1 MNRTTIDQL
10 VDQLS
15 RGELSRRSFVRRA
28 TALGLSAAAAGSLVR
43 VASAQSTPA
52 ASPDASPAASPAAY
66 SGPTGVLSP
75 SREEYTAALKEHFQ
89 FEEAG
94 SQGGQIV
101 HVQTSDIATVNPI
114 ISQDL
119 YSSWIIGLFNDG
131 LVGQSPIDGSYV
143 PGIADS
149 WELGADGKTYTFKL
163 NPNVT
168 WHDGT
173 KFTADDVIFSFDATV
188 AEDSLSVRRADVL
201 SVLDKYE
208 KVDDHTVNFVAKEV
222 MATFPFFDKTVG
234 QVGMVPK
241 HIWESVKFADWGSD
255 AGSTGTDASRV
266 IGTGPFKF
274 VEWVTGDHV
283 TLDKNPDYWDKANT
297 AVNIDQ
303 YIYRVIADANSAI
316 QSLRTGESDIADV
329 PFSQGKSLAQSNP
342 ELTITDFDTF
352 KFNYYQLNQDPAKS
366 TLFTDPKVRQA
377 LHYGLD
383 RDLIAETV
391 YQGYAV
397 RADGTQP
404 ILSAAYK
411 PDQINTIYKLDVDK
425 AKQLLA
431 EAGWSDSDGDGI
443 VEKDGVKFSF
453 ELDYSEGSATY
464 EQQIPYMQQAWKAI
478 GVEMIPTSMPFPTL
492 LDRNDARTF
501 QAQVLGFSWSVDPDQ
516 GAMFRTNSLPPA
528 GFNSMAYS
536 NAKYDE
542 LDAQQLKELDVDKRI
557 DIIVEQ
563 TNIVNDDVA
572 AGVVVFRKDIVGTTA
587 RVHNFIPNGFGMVWS
602 IPYVW
607 VES

>member
-10 VDQLS
+10 VEQLS

-43 VASAQSTPA
+43 VAGAQSTPA
-52 ASPDASPAASPAAY
+52 ASPEASPEASPAAY

-75 SREEYTAALKEHFQ
+75 SRDEYNAALKEHFQ

-114 ISQDL
+114 LVSDT
-119 YSSWIIGLFNDG
+119 YSGWITGLFNDG

-149 WELGADGKTYTFKL
+149 WELGPDGKTYTFKL

-173 KFTADDVIFSFDATV
+173 PFTADDVVFSFEATTD
-188 AEDSLSVRRADVL
+188 ETSLSVRRGDVL
-201 SVLDKYE
+201 SVLEKVE
-208 KVDDHTVNFVAKEV
+208 KVDDHTVNLIAKNI

-234 QVGMVPK
+234 QVGMVAK
-241 HIWESVKFADWGSD
+241 HIWESVPFADWGSD
-255 AGSTGTDASRV
+255 AGSTGTDPKRV
-266 IGTGPFKF
+266 VGTGAFKF
-274 VEWVTGDHV
+274 VEWVAGDHV
-283 TLDKNPDYWDKANT
+283 TLEKNPDYWDAANT

-316 QSLRTGESDIADV
+316 QSLKTGESDIADV
-329 PFSQGKSLAQSNP
+329 PFSQGQSLAQSNP

-352 KFNYYQLNQDPAKS
+352 SFNYYLVNQDPAKS
-366 TLFTDPKVRQA
+366 PLFSDPKVRQA

-404 ILSAAYK
+404 VLSAAYK
-411 PDQINTIYKLDVDK
+411 PDQINTIYQLDVDK

-431 EAGWSDSDGDGI
+431 EAGWTDADGDGI

-453 ELDYSEGSATY
+453 ELEYAEGVATY
-464 EQQIPYMQQAWKAI
+464 QQQIPYMQQAWKEI
-478 GVEMIPTSMPFPTL
+478 GVEMIPTATPFPTL
-492 LDRNDARTF
+492 LEHNDARTF
-501 QAQVLGFSWSVDPDQ
+501 QAQCLGFTWSVDPDQ
-516 GAMFRTNSLPPA
+516 GAMFRTDSLPPS

-536 NAKYDE
+536 NATYDE
-542 LDAQQLKELDVDKRI
+542 LSEQQLKELDVDKRI

-563 TNIVNDDVA
+563 TNIVNDEVA
-572 AGVVVFRKDIVGTTA
+572 AGVIVFRKSIIGNTP
-587 RVHNFIPNGFGMVWS
+587 RVHNYIPNGFGTVWS
-602 IPYVW
+602 IPYTW
-607 VES
+607 VEA